1 MPLDNFLSQL
11 TFPIA
16 TWVSKHYVY
25 FIDVKTEEQ
34 NGHILATQ
42 WQSKIWT
49 QPFMGPGR
57 KCPVS
62 FFCCCCYAYP
72 VGQAQKT
79 PNVMVSQIRPCA
91 QNSSFKATTFAKFL
105 WLLRAGPCVLCSTSL
120 WFGLAVTPQPDQ
132 ELSENKG
139 QVLLILASRG
149 APAWLSVSD
158 KEGAQ

>member
-79 PNVMVSQIRPCA
+79 PNVMVSQIRPRA
-91 QNSSFKATTFAKFL
+91 QNSSYKATTFAKFL
-105 WLLRAGPCVLCSTSL
+105 WLLSAKKKIHKHDSFNHRSLCKKQT
-120 WFGLAVTPQPDQ
+120 TIY
-132 ELSENKG
+132 
-139 QVLLILASRG
+139 LLPLICRRRLHGVNLVRN
-149 APAWLSVSD
+149 LCL
-158 KEGAQ
+158 